1 MHILF
6 ITSWYPSGKNPVS
19 GVFVKELAKAAS
31 LYDDIIVLHALADKI
46 KGIYEISDNRE
57 DDIRVV
63 RVKYKMS
70 GTSFVS
76 YLLYMISIFIAFIR
90 IRKEYL
96 DLIHAHVYFPAG
108 IMAIIL
114 GKIFKLPVIIE
125 EHAEIVDKYRQ
136 YNVWKKLKD
145 FVRVKLAK
153 FTLNKA
159 QLLVIVSKS
168 LQEHIES
175 FGIKSR
181 CKIVPNVVNMR
192 FFSQTPKNKDG
203 KKRIIFI
210 GILTPRKGIPYLLDA
225 IKIVISKRKDFFLDI
240 VGNGPFIGDYK
251 RMAEELDITEVVK
264 FHGKITDVKKLKLL
278 QTSDFMVLPSLYES
292 FGVVLIEAM
301 ACGKPV
307 ITTLSGGQKEFVNKD
322 NGILVPPKDS
332 EALAEAIDYMLDH
345 YSDYSPEKISR
356 YVLERFSPKVVG
368 RQLHETYLEV
378 IKGGV

>member
-63 RVKYKMS
+63 RVKYKTS

-90 IRKEYL
+90 IRKEYP

-125 EHAEIVDKYRQ
+125 EHAEIVDKYKQ
-136 YNVWKKLKD
+136 CNVWKKLKD

-175 FGIKSR
+175 FGIKNR

-240 VGNGPFIGDYK
+240 VGNGPFMGDYK
-251 RMAEELDITEVVK
+251 RMVEELDITEVVK
-264 FHGKITDVKKLKLL
+264 FHGKITDVEKLKLL

-322 NGILVPPKDS
+322 NGILVPPKDP

-345 YSDYSPEKISR
+345 YSDYSQEKISR

-368 RQLHETYLEV
+368 RQLHEAYLEV